1 MRPARQV
8 GSLQPAGCGSRP
20 GAKRNPEGARLKKA
34 SAGREALPGK
44 LFMEQIISNENPHY
58 PALSAPPRKTED
70 MIQKNMED
78 RGILPPRPINDY
90 PNNDSGR
97 AARFVDFYRL
107 QIRFVPAWACWL
119 LWDGHRW
126 KRDECNQITNIA
138 VEHNRYLEHRIIEEF
153 DAPKEKQAMLA
164 QALSWG
170 NAKLIRDMLA
180 IASTDPRIVV
190 DYRKLDTDPALLG
203 VKNGVWDFRLGKLRH
218 GNPKDLITRQVMV
231 EYDPEAKCPLW
242 ESHIRFAAQGDRQVE
257 VFLQR
262 MAGYSFTGYTNEE
275 VWFFHHGSGHNGKSV
290 FCDTLL
296 ALAGDYGAKV
306 NSTLYTRDRHNKLPE
321 DQLASIEGCR
331 LALGPEVDEGERLA
345 EARIKELCTNSAT
358 INGRWQHA
366 RQKPFTLMA
375 KLWVYGNH
383 YPQIRGLDDGIWRRL
398 RLIPWTAQVP
408 AGQKD
413 KNFSRRL
420 LEGEGRG
427 ILKWILDGA
436 HEWRKAADLGTPSV
450 VDAAI
455 AEYRVQEDVLLDFVE
470 GELCVD
476 QSLWCSR
483 MALSECY
490 DSWTTRAGISK
501 VSNNKLFERMRAIP
515 GVEDKKQ
522 NKQRGFSGVGI
533 KP

>member
-1 MRPARQV
+1 
-8 GSLQPAGCGSRP
+8 
-20 GAKRNPEGARLKKA
+20 
-34 SAGREALPGK
+34 
-44 LFMEQIISNENPHY
+44 MEQLISNENPTFPSLTSRRVEY
-58 PALSAPPRKTED
+58 GVQQ
-70 MIQKNMED
+70 QK
-78 RGILPPRPINDY
+78 ILEGYGLGDPRPIDDY
-90 PNNDSGR
+90 DNNDSGR
-97 AARFVDFYRL
+97 AERFVDRYSTR
-107 QIRFVPAWACWL
+107 IRFVPAWSCWL

-126 KRDECNQITNIA
+126 KRDDSNQITHIA
-138 VEHNRYLEHRIIEEF
+138 VEHNRDLQHRILEEYE
-153 DAPKEKQAMLA
+153 DSKAKQNMIA
-164 QALSWG
+164 QSLRWG
-170 NAKLIRDMLA
+170 DAKLIRDMLA

-242 ESHIRFAAQGDRQVE
+242 ESHIRFVAQGDRQVE

-306 NSTLYTRDRHNKLPE
+306 NSTLYTRDRNNKLPE

-420 LEGEGRG
+420 LEEEGRG